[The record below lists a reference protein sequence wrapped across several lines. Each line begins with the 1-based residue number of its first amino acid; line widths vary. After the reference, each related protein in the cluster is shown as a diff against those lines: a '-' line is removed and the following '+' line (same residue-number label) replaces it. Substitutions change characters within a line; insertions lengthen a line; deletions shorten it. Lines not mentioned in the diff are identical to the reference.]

1 MEADYLLGVTDNSR
15 LGALRFKKKGH
26 DRFLA
31 ISPNGRPA
39 LLNLGRLLQ
48 SSARILSEKETDEDQ
63 QMIFVSCSSQSG
75 ALPKA

>member
-31 ISPNGRPA
+31 INPNGVPS
-39 LLNLGRLLQ
+39 LLNQGRLLQ
-48 SSARILSEKETDEDQ
+48 SSDRILSEKETDEDQ
-63 QMIFVSCSSQSG
+63 QMIFVSRSSLSG
-75 ALPKA
+75 AWPKA

>member
-31 ISPNGRPA
+31 ISPNGRPS
-39 LLNLGRLLQ
+39 LLNLGRFLQ
-48 SSARILSEKETDEDQ
+48 FSDRILSEKETDEDQ
-63 QMIFVSCSSQSG
+63 QMIFVSCSSHSG

>member
-31 ISPNGRPA
+31 ISPNGRPS
-39 LLNLGRLLQ
+39 LLNLGRFLQ
-48 SSARILSEKETDEDQ
+48 SSDRILSEKETDEDQ
-63 QMIFVSCSSQSG
+63 QMIFVSCSSHSG